1 MKTKNYGL
9 LVMLT
14 SLTVWMILGGC
25 GPTRSNLVE
34 TGTINIEHRPSKGH
48 LFSRTSVYEERHTL
62 IISGEIHRRNAS
74 NTGSGHI
81 DIAIVSPENEI
92 LEEISINYT
101 PRIIPRERRRGGSFF
116 KVRLGKIPPPAS
128 RVRIAHHRS
137 LVSDHQAIH
146 CSNNAATPN
155 G

>member
-1 MKTKNYGL
+1 MNIYGL
-9 LVMLT
+9 LWVLT
-14 SLTVWMILGGC
+14 SLTVWMILWGC

-34 TGTINIEHRPSKGH
+34 TGTISIEHRPSTGY
-48 LFSRTSVYEERHTL
+48 LFSRTSVYEEGHML

-74 NTGSGHI
+74 NIGSGHI

-92 LEEISINYT
+92 LEEISIDYT

-116 KVRLGKIPPPAS
+116 KVHLGKIPPPAS
-128 RVRIAHHRS
+128 RVRIVHHRS
-137 LVSDHQAIH
+137 LISHNQVIH
-146 CSNNAATPN
+146 CTNNAAAPN